1 MEPRRVAQGG
11 GSPCLMSMRGRY
23 YKVELDGLSRKGVE
37 YQAVVRTMYGWIGK
51 NTNLTLRNLNS
62 GTLQLDD
69 YKAAFKLTKS
79 NYKPEDF

>member
-11 GSPCLMSMRGRY
+11 DSPSSTSMRGRC
-23 YKVELDGLSRKGVE
+23 YKVELYGLSRKGVE

-69 YKAAFKLTKS
+69 YKAEFKLIKS
-79 NYKPEDF
+79 NYKPKDF